1 MFTVGGLEPCAYNAL
16 SADTVR
22 GRDWCML
29 SRVLPS
35 NETRRRVA
43 NWAYRPPRDA
53 CCKSVA
59 GFYFSEVM

>member
-1 MFTVGGLEPCAYNAL
+1 MFTVGGVVSCEALAVYGSRRQHADQLPYN
-16 SADTVR
+16 
-22 GRDWCML
+22 
-29 SRVLPS
+29 

-59 GFYFSEVM
+59 GFYFFQRI